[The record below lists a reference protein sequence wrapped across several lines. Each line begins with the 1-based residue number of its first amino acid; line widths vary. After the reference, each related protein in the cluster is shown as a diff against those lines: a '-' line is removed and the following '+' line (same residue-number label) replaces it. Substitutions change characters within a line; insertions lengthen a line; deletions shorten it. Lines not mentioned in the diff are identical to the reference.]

1 MANKFTPISAISGGK
16 KDIKL
21 IVHVAHIWLICDKEN
36 PDDIIFMN
44 MMLVEE
50 KRGRIHAT
58 VRKYL
63 VPTIQ
68 KMVEE
73 GGTYKLENVMVGF
86 NKGQYRLLPHK
97 HKLSMMNNAR
107 FAKVNAPNIPRNVF
121 EFMAFKDILLSHEE
135 DKVADVIGH
144 VVERDSLRETEKNER
159 KSLVIDLMLEDL
171 EHSRIHCSLWG
182 EFATDIDK
190 YFETH
195 DNFKH
200 VVFIITTWAIVE
212 IIINGD
218 LPEVADYRERMG
230 NVVVELTQGV
240 SHMSSYSA
248 RPVAEELLDCN

>member
-50 KRGRIHAT
+50 KVFYNTFSAYILTINSILISRYAYSNFMLFFQRGRIHAT

-135 DKVADVIGH
+135 DKVAGMLSGPIY
-144 VVERDSLRETEKNER
+144 KNLY
-159 KSLVIDLMLEDL
+159 LV
-171 EHSRIHCSLWG
+171 C
-182 EFATDIDK
+182 
-190 YFETH
+190 
-195 DNFKH
+195 
-200 VVFIITTWAIVE
+200 
-212 IIINGD
+212 
-218 LPEVADYRERMG
+218 
-230 NVVVELTQGV
+230 
-240 SHMSSYSA
+240 
-248 RPVAEELLDCN
+248 